1 LVSIV
6 VPTLNMKRY
15 LVQSLAS
22 LAAQEYPHIEVIVR
36 DGGSTDGTLDV
47 LKGYGDR
54 VKWVSQ
60 KDNGPAAALREGF
73 EQAQG
78 QVLGWLNAD
87 DLLEPAAIRRAVEML
102 ELDPGLSA
110 VYGDALWMDEHGATI
125 AKYPTHAHVDA
136 LRRECFICQP
146 ACFFRA
152 EAYRAAGGIDSQ
164 LDCSFDY
171 DLWIRMSAKGRFR
184 YVPVLF
190 AYSRMHRSNK
200 TLRQR
205 RVVFEE
211 GMRILKRHFGYVPY
225 SWVHSYACFQRDGRD
240 QFFEPQMATRWT
252 HLSSLP
258 IGLRW
263 NRSQKKRFFLE
274 WLSRTKLKPLADRL
288 SRRSPAT

>member
-1 LVSIV
+1 
-6 VPTLNMKRY
+6 MGRY

-22 LAAQEYPHIEVIVR
+22 LAAQEYPHLEIIVL
-36 DGGSTDGTLDV
+36 DGGSTDGTLAI

-54 VKWVSQ
+54 LKWVSQ
-60 KDNGPAAALREGF
+60 KDNGPADALREGF
-73 EQAQG
+73 ARASG
-78 QVLGWLNAD
+78 QVFGWLNAD
-87 DLLEPAAIRRAVEML
+87 DLLDPSAIRRAVEIL
-102 ELDPGLSA
+102 EMDSGLAA

-125 AKYPTHAHVDA
+125 AKYPTQDFVDA
-136 LRRECFICQP
+136 LSRECFICQP

-152 EAYRAAGGIDSQ
+152 DAYREAGGIDTR

-211 GMRILKRHFGYVPY
+211 GMQILKRHFGYVPY
-225 SWVHSYACFQRDGRD
+225 SWVHSYACFKNDGRD
-240 QFFEPQMATRWT
+240 QFFEPQAATRWT
-252 HLSSLP
+252 HMISLP
-258 IGLRW
+258 TGLWW
-263 NRSQKKRFFLE
+263 NRSQPKRFLLE
-274 WLSRTKLKPLADRL
+274 WLSRTKLKPLTDRIN
-288 SRRSPAT
+288 RQSPAR